1 MVSCTFSAG
10 HYYNWVEDMFIFILV
25 LLVLNIEAVTN
36 ILSKS
41 EMFKPL
47 RASLFN
53 HSGNRIVKFLHE
65 VLDCPYCTSVWVS
78 LFYVVMLYLVVEV
91 YALSSAFM
99 FIMFVIAFHRLSNIL
114 HHIIDRVDKTSGYD
128 VLVDKDNKK

>member
-1 MVSCTFSAG
+1 MMVF
-10 HYYNWVEDMFIFILV
+10 V
-25 LLVLNIEAVTN
+25 LFLLIINIEAVTN

-47 RASLFN
+47 RAFLFN
-53 HSGNRIVKFLHE
+53 RSNGKWLKFLHDL
-65 VLDCPYCTSVWVS
+65 LDCPYCTSVWVS
-78 LFYVVMLYLVVEV
+78 LFYVIMLYITIDV
-91 YALSSAFM
+91 YALSSVFI
-99 FIMFVIAFHRLSNIL
+99 FIMLVIAFHRLSNIL